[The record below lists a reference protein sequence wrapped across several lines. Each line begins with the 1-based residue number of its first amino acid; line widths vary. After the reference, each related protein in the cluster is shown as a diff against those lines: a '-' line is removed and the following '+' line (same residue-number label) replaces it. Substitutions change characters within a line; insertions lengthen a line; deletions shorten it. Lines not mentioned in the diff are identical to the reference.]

1 MKTNVTLKIEADLL
15 REARVLAAMEGS
27 SISALLAARLEQAVR
42 ERKGYNQ
49 ARRSALARLRTG
61 FDLNGRHPAREM
73 NSMSDKCF
81 VDTNILVYAH
91 DRSAGVKHQRAQTLL
106 EQLWDSGKGVLSTQV
121 LQELCINLRRKA
133 GNPLPMEE
141 VRLLI
146 REYST
151 WEVVTNTPESVL
163 RAMEFEV
170 RYKTSFWDALILQAA
185 EDAGASILYSEDL
198 ASGQLY
204 GSIQVVNP
212 LLDTAAS

>member
-1 MKTNVTLKIEADLL
+1 MK
-15 REARVLAAMEGS
+15 
-27 SISALLAARLEQAVR
+27 
-42 ERKGYNQ
+42 
-49 ARRSALARLRTG
+49 
-61 FDLNGRHPAREM
+61 
-73 NSMSDKCF
+73 DKYF

-91 DRSAGVKHQRAQTLL
+91 DRSTGVKNQRAQALL

-121 LQELCINLRRKA
+121 LQEMCINLRRKA
-133 GNPLPMEE
+133 GNPLPVDE

-163 RAMEFEV
+163 KALDLEM

-198 ASGQLY
+198 AAGQRY
-204 GSIQVVNP
+204 GAIQVVNP
-212 LLDTAAS
+212 LVEPVK